1 MGRAQ
6 PCAPDPVPHCMRHHR
21 RLLII
26 AVLSLMSVG
35 IASGAISQASA
46 KTKSSPR
53 AHAAAT
59 YLTGIGDEQPEMFG
73 NPLWTQLH
81 MKIVRYIAPYDAATR
96 PLDRKSVVQGK
107 SVALG

>member
-1 MGRAQ
+1 
-6 PCAPDPVPHCMRHHR
+6 
-21 RLLII
+21 
-26 AVLSLMSVG
+26 MSVA

-46 KTKSSPR
+46 KSKSSPV

-96 PLDRKSVVQGK
+96 PYSLDKAKVWIQDAEAK
-107 SVALG
+107 HQN